1 MLLQLRTRL
10 HCRTHF
16 MYTRRTLI
24 LPACTRNVRPTHNL
38 SHTDSAETDCTACMA
53 DAGVK

>member
-38 SHTDSAETDCTACMA
+38 SHTEIAETDCTACMA